1 MSYRVTDKS
10 GGLLGNAILL
20 HVAQLASPLEQRW
33 FVNHMK
39 SGRAINGSGTRYF
52 LRLGVDYVAY
62 CICNVVGCDVDSP
75 GGS

>member
-39 SGRAINGSGTRYF
+39 SGRAITF
-52 LRLGVDYVAY
+52 
-62 CICNVVGCDVDSP
+62 SP
-75 GGS
+75 DFSEWIDQ